1 MAGNVLIVE
10 DEGLVGLELGY
21 VLEDLGHHVVG
32 VAADSLEAAALA
44 REPVDVAVVDL
55 NLADGLTG
63 MEVGRRLARAGVS
76 VIFTTANPGLLGD
89 GVGDA
94 VGVVAKPYLPEVVGQ
109 AVHYALCMRG
119 GQRAGPPRPLRLFGD
134 RRRRSERTFACA

>member
-32 VAADSLEAAALA
+32 VASDKEEAAELA

-55 NLADGLTG
+55 NLADGPTG
-63 MEVGRRLARAGVS
+63 MEVGRELARAGVS
-76 VIFTTANPGLLGD
+76 VIFTTANPGLLGA
-89 GVGDA
+89 GVEGT
-94 VGVVAKPYLPEVVGQ
+94 VGVLSKPYVPQIVGE
-109 AVHYALCMRG
+109 AVEYALSMRG
-119 GQRAGPPRPLRLFGD
+119 GRRAGPPRRLRLFQELE
-134 RRRRSERTFACA
+134 RRLSFAPG